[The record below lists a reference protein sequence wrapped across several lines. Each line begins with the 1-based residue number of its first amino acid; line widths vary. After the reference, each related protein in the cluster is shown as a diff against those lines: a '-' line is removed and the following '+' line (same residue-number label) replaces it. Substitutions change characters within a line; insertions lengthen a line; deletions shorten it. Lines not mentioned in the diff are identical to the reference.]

1 MHPEGEISLENRHTN
16 FTVRTNA
23 LPKSS
28 APSTASHK
36 LTISF
41 GRNQFSAQLDASAG
55 HYNVKA
61 ENHLFT

>member
-1 MHPEGEISLENRHTN
+1 MHPEGEISLENTHTN

-36 LTISF
+36 RTISD
-41 GRNQFSAQLDASAG
+41 RLNQFSAQLVASARY
-55 HYNVKA
+55 YNVKA